1 MRCLRKGSFHRRPI
15 AVAGFGD
22 NVIAGGGPKLR
33 RAGGDGIPQPSHGG
47 QFFVIHHH
55 GFRRITR
62 RCGTVGDDGGDGF
75 AHKTHQPLRQDRAR
89 RRSQV

>member
-1 MRCLRKGSFHRRPI
+1 MRCLREGSFHRCLI
-15 AVAGFGD
+15 AVAGFCD
-22 NVIAGGGPKLR
+22 NVIACGGPKLR
-33 RAGGDGIPQPSHGG
+33 RAGGDSISQPGHGG

-55 GFRRITR
+55 GFGCVTR
-62 RCGTVGDDGGDGF
+62 RGSAFGDDGGDGF